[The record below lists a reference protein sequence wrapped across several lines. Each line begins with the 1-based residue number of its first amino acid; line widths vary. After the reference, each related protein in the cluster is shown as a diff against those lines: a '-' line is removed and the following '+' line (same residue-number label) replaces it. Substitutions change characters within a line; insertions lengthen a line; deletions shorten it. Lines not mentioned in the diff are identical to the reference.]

1 MLKYT
6 TMNGRPN
13 ILKDKS
19 FSFALGIIKLYKFFV
34 EEKKEF
40 VLSKQMLRSG
50 TSVDTNIREA

>member
-1 MLKYT
+1 
-6 TMNGRPN
+6 MNGRPN